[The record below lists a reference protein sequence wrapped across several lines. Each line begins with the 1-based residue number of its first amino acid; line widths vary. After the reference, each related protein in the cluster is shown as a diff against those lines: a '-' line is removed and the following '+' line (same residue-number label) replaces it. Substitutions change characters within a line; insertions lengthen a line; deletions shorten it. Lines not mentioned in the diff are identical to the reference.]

1 MFLLMKSG
9 YSFRTCL
16 ILPLFLQK
24 GKREETGIK
33 EMVKTFKP
41 DLKEAGAFGQN
52 ECHRQFLLHRRAL
65 TPPLQGTMPYF
76 LSQFF
81 HAVPTTRAGPFRRR
95 DQSDIFAALPVEIK
109 HVKCYNTSEFMGGMV
124 NYDETA
130 FPFRVIRLFIIPAVR
145 LRIAGAAPR
154 GQSAGR

>member
-1 MFLLMKSG
+1 MKSG

-81 HAVPTTRAGPFRRR
+81 MLSAQPGLVHSGGGANP
-95 DQSDIFAALPVEIK
+95 IFLPLCQLK
-109 HVKCYNTSEFMGGMV
+109 SST
-124 NYDETA
+124 
-130 FPFRVIRLFIIPAVR
+130 
-145 LRIAGAAPR
+145 
-154 GQSAGR
+154 